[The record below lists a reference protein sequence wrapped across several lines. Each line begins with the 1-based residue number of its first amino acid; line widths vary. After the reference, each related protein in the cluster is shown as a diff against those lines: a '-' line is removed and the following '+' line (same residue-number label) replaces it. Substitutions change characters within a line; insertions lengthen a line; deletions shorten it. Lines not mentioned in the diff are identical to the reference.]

1 MEMTTESPP
10 VLAGLVGVGASAGGL
25 ESLRLLLAQLPVDS
39 GLCFVLLQH
48 MTPTHRSVLA
58 EILRPHTRM
67 TVQEVSDGDLPRPD
81 TVLVTPNNAH
91 IRLEGGRL
99 RLAEPEPHS
108 IPRPSINL
116 FFESLAQQLGP
127 RAAGIVLSGTGS
139 DGAHGLQRIRD
150 AGGLVLVESAD
161 SARYSGMPEAAER
174 SVGRNRR
181 MSLEGMGR
189 AIALWAAA
197 PMSSPIGEAD
207 ILAAADRVDDELL
220 APVLPIPADADLNAL
235 FQRVRRHCGINLA
248 DYKEPTLR
256 RRLARRMQAV
266 GAETLPAYLERLA
279 ADAGEIEALA
289 RETLISVTSFW
300 RNPLAFEHL
309 VEQVG
314 RVLARK
320 PAGEPVRVWVA
331 GCATGE
337 EAYSVAMV
345 WRDALGDRLD
355 DHPLQIF
362 ATDLDLEAMQ
372 QARRGVYDGATMTA
386 LPDRLRA
393 LHFHALG
400 QHVEIDKV
408 LRESIVFSRHDLT
421 RDPPFPRLDMISCRN
436 VLIYLKPEAQARVM
450 RMFHFAL
457 RPGGL
462 LMLGQN
468 ESTLHHE
475 DLFRSFDNGVRLYE
489 RRAGRALAARLGSTA
504 IDLAAPDL
512 LDSPVDANRVPATLV
527 SQRSAMPSSAV
538 ELELALLRQGA
549 RLYLPP
555 CVLLDERLRVLLVH
569 GDVSPFLQ
577 LRAGAQTFDVLSMAR
592 PEIETELR
600 LLCALLGDGSRDTHQ
615 AEIVLVQ
622 QRRRQRWQMVL
633 QAFSG
638 TGGAGH
644 AGSRLVLLAFLP
656 MPARGSRR
664 ITPAES
670 GAAEAAELAD
680 ARVRMK
686 SLIEQLES
694 FNEEMQ
700 ALNEEAQAT
709 NEELQASNEELESAN
724 EELQA
729 TNQELSTVNAELNHQ
744 WRRHQQLAEE
754 LQSIQNSITMPMLV
768 IDEKFCINRYNLAA
782 EQLFRLSR
790 GATGLPL
797 STMYRPSGIP
807 DLVATV
813 AQAQAS
819 ASPLS
824 LDLPP
829 GEDGR
834 EYVLHLSHNVL
845 GGERRGVVLTV
856 VDNTD
861 LARAER
867 QTRQVEQRL
876 LSVLSHG
883 QALMAIKSTSGRYQ
897 FANSRYAD
905 FFGRATGDLVGRTD
919 AQVMPADI
927 ASLLRQADL
936 DLLRDGAT
944 TELEQSFV
952 VAGEKRWW
960 WATRFGLYDAAGTLE
975 AIGVQAVDLTP
986 MRQADESLRI
996 AAKVFEVSSE
1006 GLMILDADGRIGRVN
1021 GALCQLAGRSEAA
1034 LLGQPADFLCGG
1046 HDDEN
1051 FLPGLLAQVHRQGRW
1066 QGEITGRR
1074 ADGSMATCWMSASP
1088 LSDETGG
1095 IAHVVV
1101 ALTDISDL
1109 TRTREEMRH
1118 QATHDALTALP
1129 NRSLLMDRTSHA
1141 IDNARRQRTEIA
1153 LCFIDLDHF
1162 KTINDSLG
1170 HDAGDEV
1177 LKLAAQ
1183 RISGCVRACDTLA
1196 RLGGDEFVLLL
1207 ENSSR
1212 HECLLTVERIQ
1223 QMLSE
1228 PIPFRGTL
1236 LSTGASIGVALYPG
1250 DASDAAT
1257 LLSHADAAM
1266 YRAKNVGR
1274 GRYEFYASEVGS
1286 SARQRLHIESGLRQA
1301 LGRDELVL
1309 HYQPQVDLR
1318 TGAVHGVEALLRW
1331 SPAGTLIA
1339 PTVFLPIA
1347 EESSLIERIGD
1358 WVLDQAC
1365 RQLAAWR
1372 AQGHVDLCMSVN
1384 LAARQMRD
1392 AGLPDRLQQLLIAHG
1407 VPGERLV
1414 LEITESALLRRDE
1427 ALDRVL
1433 RRLEVLGVQLSLD
1446 DFGTG
1451 YSSLALLRHLPIHE
1465 LKIDRS
1471 FVQGMADQRDDREI
1485 VEAVIGLGR
1494 ALGLRLVAEGV
1505 ETEALQQ
1512 CLRERGQDL
1521 LVQGFLR
1528 GRPMPA
1534 EACGRWLASAAMLEC
1549 TP

>member
-1 MEMTTESPP
+1 MDPRADQQVPP
-10 VLAGLVGVGASAGGL
+10 AGLVGVGASAGGL
-25 ESLRLLLAQLPVDS
+25 ESLRLLLAQLPTDA

-48 MTPTHRSVLA
+48 MAPAHRSVLA
-58 EILRPHTRM
+58 EILRPHSRM
-67 TVQEVSDGDLPRPD
+67 VVREAADGDLPQAD

-91 IRLEGGRL
+91 IRFDGQIL
-99 RLAEPEPHS
+99 RLSEPDPHS
-108 IPRPSINL
+108 LPRPSINL
-116 FFESLAQQLGP
+116 FFESLALHMGP
-127 RAAGIVLSGTGS
+127 RAAGIILSGTGS

-150 AGGLVLVESAD
+150 AGGLVMVESAD

-174 SVGRNRR
+174 NVGPHRR
-181 MSLEGMGR
+181 MSFAAMGR
-189 AIALWAAA
+189 ALSLWAAA
-197 PMSSPIGEAD
+197 PPGVPLSMAD
-207 ILAAADRVDDELL
+207 ILAASDRVDDELL
-220 APVLPIPADADLNAL
+220 LTALPIDVGTDLSEL
-235 FQRVRRHCGINLA
+235 FQVVRRHCGINLA

-266 GAETLPAYLERLA
+266 GVDALPAYLARLS
-279 ADAGEIEALA
+279 ADSAEIDALA

-320 PAGEPVRVWVA
+320 STGEPVRVWVA

-337 EAYSVAMV
+337 EAYSVSMV
-345 WRDALGDRLD
+345 WRDVLGERLA

-372 QARRGVYDGATMTA
+372 LARRGVYEAEAMGA

-393 LHFHALG
+393 LHFHPLG
-400 QHVEIDKV
+400 PHVEIDKV

-468 ESTLHHE
+468 ESVLNHE
-475 DLFRSFDNGVRLYE
+475 DLFRSLDSEVRLYE
-489 RRAGRALAARLGSTA
+489 RRAGRAMPSRLAMIDPEAAMAPPASSPARAVPVPAGGRTSAAA
-504 IDLAAPDL
+504 IDI
-512 LDSPVDANRVPATLV
+512 
-527 SQRSAMPSSAV
+527 
-538 ELELALLRQGA
+538 ELALLRQGA

-555 CVLLDERLRVLLVH
+555 CVLLDERLRVLQVH

-577 LRAGAQTFDVLSMAR
+577 LRAGGQTFDVLSLAR
-592 PEIETELR
+592 PEVETELR
-600 LLCALLGDGSRDTHQ
+600 LLCALLGDGSQDTHQ
-615 AEIVLVQ
+615 SELVLLQ
-622 QRRRQRWQMVL
+622 QRRRQRWQMIL
-633 QAFSG
+633 HAFSFSG
-638 TGGAGH
+638 REAGGA
-644 AGSRLVLLAFLP
+644 STRLVLLAFVP
-656 MPARGSRR
+656 VRARGARR

-680 ARVRMK
+680 ARARMK

-729 TNQELSTVNAELNHQ
+729 TNQELATVNAELNHQ

-768 IDEKFCINRYNLAA
+768 IDEKFLINRYNLAA
-782 EQLFRLSR
+782 ERLFRLSP

-834 EYVLHLSHNVL
+834 EYVLHLSHNLL

-867 QTRQVEQRL
+867 QTRQIEQRL

-883 QALMAIKSTSGRYQ
+883 RALMAIKDTSGRYQ
-897 FANSRYAD
+897 FANSQYAE
-905 FFGRATGDLVGRTD
+905 FFALDANALIGRTD
-919 AQVMPADI
+919 AQVLPAEV
-927 ASLLRQADL
+927 ATVLRQADL
-936 DLLRDGAT
+936 GLLRDGLS

-952 VAGEKRWW
+952 VAGQRRWW
-960 WATRFGLYDAAGTLE
+960 WSTRFGLYDATGTLE
-975 AIGVQAVDLTP
+975 AIGMQAVDLTLA
-986 MRQADESLRI
+986 RQADESLRI
-996 AAKVFEVSSE
+996 ADKVFEDSSE
-1006 GLMILDADGRIGRVN
+1006 GLMILDAAGRIERVN
-1021 GALCQLAGRSEAA
+1021 AALCQLCGRSEAE
-1034 LLGQPADFLCGG
+1034 LLGRPADFLDGG
-1046 HDDEN
+1046 RNAEH
-1051 FLPGLLAQVHRQGRW
+1051 FLRNLLDQVHQQGRW
-1066 QGEITGRR
+1066 QGEVWGGR
-1074 ADGSMATCWMSASP
+1074 ADGSMSTCWMSASP
-1088 LSDETGG
+1088 LADETGQ
-1095 IAHVVV
+1095 ISHVVV

-1109 TRTREEMRH
+1109 TRTREAMRH

-1129 NRSLLMDRTSHA
+1129 NRSLLMDRVGHA
-1141 IDNARRQRTEIA
+1141 IDNARRQRTEAA

-1162 KTINDSLG
+1162 KTVNDSLG

-1183 RISGCVRACDTLA
+1183 RIGDCIRSCDTLA

-1207 ENSSR
+1207 ENTTR
-1212 HECLLTVERIQ
+1212 HECLVTVERIQ
-1223 QMLSE
+1223 LVLAE
-1228 PIPFRGTL
+1228 PMPFRGAL
-1236 LSTGASIGVALYPG
+1236 LSTGASVGVALFPG

-1266 YRAKNVGR
+1266 YRAKNAGR

-1301 LGRDELVL
+1301 LGRNELVL

-1318 TGAVHGVEALLRW
+1318 TGIVHGVEALLRW
-1331 SPAGTLIA
+1331 SPAGVLIA

-1347 EESSLIERIGD
+1347 EESSLIDRIGD
-1358 WVLDQAC
+1358 WVIDQAC
-1365 RQLAAWR
+1365 RQLAEWR
-1372 AQGHVDLCMSVN
+1372 SQGHVELCMSVN

-1392 AGLPDRLQQLLIAHG
+1392 TGLPDRLQQLLIAHG

-1433 RRLEVLGVQLSLD
+1433 RRIEVLGVQLSLD

-1451 YSSLALLRHLPIHE
+1451 YSSLALLRHLPIRE

-1485 VEAVIGLGR
+1485 VDAVIGLGR

-1505 ETEALQQ
+1505 ETEVLQA
-1512 CLRERGQDL
+1512 CLRERGPNL
-1521 LVQGFLR
+1521 LVQGFLH

-1534 EACGRWLASAAMLEC
+1534 DECGRWLASAAMLEGA
-1549 TP
+1549 

>member
-1 MEMTTESPP
+1 
-10 VLAGLVGVGASAGGL
+10 
-25 ESLRLLLAQLPVDS
+25 
-39 GLCFVLLQH
+39 
-48 MTPTHRSVLA
+48 
-58 EILRPHTRM
+58 
-67 TVQEVSDGDLPRPD
+67 
-81 TVLVTPNNAH
+81 
-91 IRLEGGRL
+91 
-99 RLAEPEPHS
+99 
-108 IPRPSINL
+108 
-116 FFESLAQQLGP
+116 
-127 RAAGIVLSGTGS
+127 
-139 DGAHGLQRIRD
+139 
-150 AGGLVLVESAD
+150 
-161 SARYSGMPEAAER
+161 
-174 SVGRNRR
+174 
-181 MSLEGMGR
+181 
-189 AIALWAAA
+189 
-197 PMSSPIGEAD
+197 
-207 ILAAADRVDDELL
+207 
-220 APVLPIPADADLNAL
+220 
-235 FQRVRRHCGINLA
+235 
-248 DYKEPTLR
+248 
-256 RRLARRMQAV
+256 
-266 GAETLPAYLERLA
+266 
-279 ADAGEIEALA
+279 
-289 RETLISVTSFW
+289 
-300 RNPLAFEHL
+300 
-309 VEQVG
+309 
-314 RVLARK
+314 
-320 PAGEPVRVWVA
+320 
-331 GCATGE
+331 
-337 EAYSVAMV
+337 
-345 WRDALGDRLD
+345 
-355 DHPLQIF
+355 
-362 ATDLDLEAMQ
+362 
-372 QARRGVYDGATMTA
+372 
-386 LPDRLRA
+386 
-393 LHFHALG
+393 
-400 QHVEIDKV
+400 
-408 LRESIVFSRHDLT
+408 
-421 RDPPFPRLDMISCRN
+421 
-436 VLIYLKPEAQARVM
+436 
-450 RMFHFAL
+450 
-457 RPGGL
+457 GL

-468 ESTLHHE
+468 ESALHHE
-475 DLFRSFDNGVRLYE
+475 DLFRSLDSEVRLYE
-489 RRAGRALAARLGSTA
+489 RRVGRALTARLGGAA
-504 IDLAAPDL
+504 IDLMPPASPEEAMPGTMARPPAAPAPQRL
-512 LDSPVDANRVPATLV
+512 S
-527 SQRSAMPSSAV
+527 SQASAV

-555 CVLLDERLRVLLVH
+555 CVLLDERLRVLQVH
-569 GDVSPFLQ
+569 GDVADFLQ

-600 LLCALLGDGSRDTHQ
+600 LLCALLGDGSQDTHQ
-615 AEIVLVQ
+615 TEITLVQ
-622 QRRRQRWQMVL
+622 QRRRRRWQMVL

-638 TGGAGH
+638 ASP
-644 AGSRLVLLAFLP
+644 GSRLVLLAFLP
-656 MPARGSRR
+656 MRARGTRR

-680 ARVRMK
+680 ARARMK

-754 LQSIQNSITMPMLV
+754 LQSIQNSIAMPMLV
-768 IDEKFCINRYNLAA
+768 IDETFCINRYNLAA
-782 EQLFRLSR
+782 ERLFRLSR

-807 DLVATV
+807 DLVAAIV
-813 AQAQAS
+813 QAQAS

-883 QALMAIKSTSGRYQ
+883 QALMAIKDTSGRYQ
-897 FANSRYAD
+897 FANARYAE
-905 FFGRATGDLVGRTD
+905 FFGLEAGSLIGRTD

-927 ASLLRQADL
+927 ATPLRQADL
-936 DLLRDGAT
+936 DLLRDGTT
-944 TELEQSFV
+944 TETEQVFTI
-952 VAGEKRWW
+952 ANGKRWW
-960 WATRFGLYDAAGTLE
+960 WATRFGLHDADGTLE
-975 AIGVQAVDLTP
+975 AIGMQAVDLTP
-986 MRQADESLRI
+986 VRQADESLRI

-1006 GLMILDADGRIGRVN
+1006 GLMILDAHGRVERVN

-1034 LLGQPADFLCGG
+1034 LLGQPADFLDGER
-1046 HDDEN
+1046 HAES
-1051 FLPGLLAQVHRQGRW
+1051 FLSGLLAKVHQLGRW
-1066 QGEITGRR
+1066 QGEVTGRR
-1074 ADGSMATCWMSASP
+1074 ADGSVATCWMSASP
-1088 LSDETGG
+1088 LSDEAGG
-1095 IAHVVV
+1095 ITQVVV

-1109 TRTREEMRH
+1109 TRTREAMRH

-1129 NRSLLMDRTSHA
+1129 NRSLLMDRASHA

-1207 ENSSR
+1207 ENTSR
-1212 HECLLTVERIQ
+1212 HECLMTVERIQ
-1223 QMLSE
+1223 LLLAE

-1250 DASDAAT
+1250 DASNAAT

-1266 YRAKNVGR
+1266 YRAKNAGR

-1331 SPAGTLIA
+1331 APSGTLIA
-1339 PTVFLPIA
+1339 PSVFLPIA

-1365 RQLAAWR
+1365 RQLAEWR
-1372 AQGHVDLCMSVN
+1372 SQGHVELCMSVN

-1451 YSSLALLRHLPIHE
+1451 YSSLALLRHLPIRE

-1485 VEAVIGLGR
+1485 VDAVIGLGR

-1505 ETEALQQ
+1505 ETEVLQD
-1512 CLRERGQDL
+1512 CLRERGQDV

-1534 EACGRWLASAAMLEC
+1534 EACGRWLASSAMLAC

>member
-1 MEMTTESPP
+1 M
-10 VLAGLVGVGASAGGL
+10 GASAGGL

-48 MTPTHRSVLA
+48 MAPSHRSVLA

-67 TVQEVSDGDLPRPD
+67 TVQEVSDGDLPRSD

-91 IRLEGGRL
+91 IRLEAGRL
-99 RLAEPEPHS
+99 RLTEPEPHS

-116 FFESLAQQLGP
+116 FFESLAQQIGP

-139 DGAHGLQRIRD
+139 DGANGMQRIRD

-174 SVGRNRR
+174 IVGRSRR
-181 MSLEGMGR
+181 MSLEAMGR
-189 AIALWAAA
+189 ALALWAAA
-197 PMSSPIGEAD
+197 PMSPPIGEAD

-266 GAETLPAYLERLA
+266 GADTLSAYLDRLGT
-279 ADAGEIEALA
+279 DSDEIEALA

-309 VEQVG
+309 VAQVG

-355 DHPLQIF
+355 EHPLQIF

-386 LPDRLRA
+386 LPERLRA

-400 QHVEIDKV
+400 QHVEIDKA

-468 ESTLHHE
+468 ESALHHE
-475 DLFRSFDNGVRLYE
+475 DLFRSLDSEVRLYE
-489 RRAGRALAARLGSTA
+489 RRVGRALTARLGGAA
-504 IDLAAPDL
+504 IDLMPPA
-512 LDSPVDANRVPATLV
+512 SPEE
-527 SQRSAMPSSAV
+527 AMPGTMARPPASPAPQRLSSQASAV

-555 CVLLDERLRVLLVH
+555 CVLLDERLRVLQVH
-569 GDVSPFLQ
+569 GDVADFLQ

-600 LLCALLGDGSRDTHQ
+600 LLCALLGDGSQDTHQ
-615 AEIVLVQ
+615 TEITLVQ
-622 QRRRQRWQMVL
+622 QRRRRRWQMVL

-638 TGGAGH
+638 ASP
-644 AGSRLVLLAFLP
+644 GSRLVLLAFLP
-656 MPARGSRR
+656 MRARGTRR

-680 ARVRMK
+680 ARARMK

-754 LQSIQNSITMPMLV
+754 LQSIQNSIAMPMLV
-768 IDEKFCINRYNLAA
+768 IDETFCINRYNLAA
-782 EQLFRLSR
+782 ERLFRLSR

-807 DLVATV
+807 DLVAAIV
-813 AQAQAS
+813 QAQAS

-883 QALMAIKSTSGRYQ
+883 QALMAIKDTSGRYQ
-897 FANSRYAD
+897 FANARYAE
-905 FFGRATGDLVGRTD
+905 FFGLEADSLVGRTD
-919 AQVMPADI
+919 AQLMPADI

-936 DLLRDGAT
+936 DLLRDGTT
-944 TELEQSFV
+944 TETEQSFV
-952 VAGEKRWW
+952 FANGKRWW
-960 WATRFGLYDAAGTLE
+960 WATRFGLHDAAGTLE
-975 AIGVQAVDLTP
+975 AIGMQAVDLTP

-1006 GLMILDADGRIGRVN
+1006 GLMILDAEGRIERVN

-1034 LLGQPADFLCGG
+1034 LLGQLADFLDGER
-1046 HDDEN
+1046 HDES
-1051 FLPGLLAQVHRQGRW
+1051 FLVDLLAKVRQQGRW
-1066 QGEITGRR
+1066 QGEVLGRS
-1074 ADGSMATCWMSASP
+1074 ADGSTATCWMSASP
-1088 LSDETGG
+1088 LADETGG
-1095 IAHVVV
+1095 ITHVVV

-1118 QATHDALTALP
+1118 QATHDALTTLP
-1129 NRSLLMDRTSHA
+1129 NRSLLMDRASHA

-1207 ENSSR
+1207 ENTSR

-1223 QMLSE
+1223 LLLAE

-1236 LSTGASIGVALYPG
+1236 LSTSASIGVALYPG

-1266 YRAKNVGR
+1266 YRAKNAGR
-1274 GRYEFYASEVGS
+1274 GRCEFYASEVGS

-1331 SPAGTLIA
+1331 APSGTLIA
-1339 PTVFLPIA
+1339 PSVFLPIA

-1372 AQGHVDLCMSVN
+1372 AQGHVELCMSVN

-1407 VPGERLV
+1407 VPGECLV

-1433 RRLEVLGVQLSLD
+1433 RRLEMLGVQLSLD

-1451 YSSLALLRHLPIHE
+1451 YSSLALLRHLPIRE

-1505 ETEALQQ
+1505 ETEVLQQ

-1534 EACGRWLASAAMLEC
+1534 GECGRWLASAAMLEC

>member
-1 MEMTTESPP
+1 MP
-10 VLAGLVGVGASAGGL
+10 AGLVGVGASAGGL
-25 ESLRLLLAQLPVDS
+25 ESLRRLLGCLPEGA

-48 MTPTHRSVLA
+48 MAPTHRSVLA
-58 EILRPHTRM
+58 EILRPHSRM
-67 TVQEVSDGDLPRPD
+67 PVIEAVDGACPRPD
-81 TVLVTPNNAH
+81 TILVTPSNAH
-91 IRLEGGRL
+91 IRFDGTCL
-99 RLAEPEPHS
+99 RLSEPEPHS
-108 IPRPSINL
+108 LSRPSIDL
-116 FFESLAQQLGP
+116 FFESLASHLGSC
-127 RAAGIVLSGTGS
+127 AAGIVLSGTGS
-139 DGAHGLQRIRD
+139 DGAHGLQCIRD
-150 AGGLVLVESAD
+150 AGGLVLVQDAG
-161 SARYSGMPEAAER
+161 SARYGGMPEAAER
-174 SVGRNRR
+174 SVGRDRR
-181 MSLEGMGR
+181 MPLVAMGQ
-189 AIALWAAA
+189 ALALWASCPAGSGRDDVVTGA
-197 PMSSPIGEAD
+197 GD
-207 ILAAADRVDDELL
+207 AAALEQVFL
-220 APVLPIPADADLNAL
+220 
-235 FQRVRRHCGINLA
+235 QVRRHCGLNLA
-248 DYKEPTLR
+248 DYKEATLR
-256 RRLARRMQAV
+256 RRLARRMHALDID
-266 GAETLPAYLERLA
+266 TLPSYLRRL
-279 ADAGEIEALA
+279 DEDPGELDALA
-289 RETLISVTSFW
+289 REMLISVTSFW

-309 VEQVG
+309 IERAG
-314 RVLARK
+314 RLLVRK
-320 PAGEPVRVWVA
+320 PAGEPVRIWVA

-337 EAYSVAMV
+337 EAYSMAMV
-345 WRDALGDRLD
+345 WRDLLGTRLA

-362 ATDLDLEAMQ
+362 ATDLDLDAIH
-372 QARRGVYDGATMTA
+372 QARRGLYATEALAT
-386 LPDRLRA
+386 LPDRFRTRCFQPA
-393 LHFHALG
+393 G
-400 QHVEIDKV
+400 ERVEIDKS

-421 RDPPFPRLDMISCRN
+421 RDPPLPRLDMVSCRN

-468 ESTLHHE
+468 ESALNHE
-475 DLFRSFDNGVRLYE
+475 DLFRAPDKDVRLYE
-489 RRAGRALAARLGSTA
+489 RLEGRCALPRPGVSEPAAPPALPPQASARLAATSSPLPSPQE
-504 IDLAAPDL
+504 LDL
-512 LDSPVDANRVPATLV
+512 L
-527 SQRSAMPSSAV
+527 RSA
-538 ELELALLRQGA
+538 A
-549 RLYLPP
+549 RLYLPR
-555 CVLLDERLRVLLVH
+555 CALLDERLRVIRVH
-569 GDVSPFLQ
+569 GDVSPFL
-577 LRAGAQTFDVLSMAR
+577 LPRAGPPLPELLSIVR
-592 PEIETELR
+592 PEIAPALSA
-600 LLCALLGDGSRDTHQ
+600 LCASLVPGGEGDPVSS
-615 AEIVLVQ
+615 EVVLAHG
-622 QRRRQRWQMVL
+622 RRRERWQMVL
-633 QAFSG
+633 HGRLADERSPAGLRQA
-638 TGGAGH
+638 
-644 AGSRLVLLAFLP
+644 LLAFLP
-656 MPARGSRR
+656 VRARGRAGSVPARSASMNPVDPEIDPGDMR
-664 ITPAES
+664 
-670 GAAEAAELAD
+670 G
-680 ARVRMK
+680 RMRL
-686 SLIEQLES
+686 LIEQLEAA
-694 FNEEMQ
+694 NEEMQ

-709 NEELQASNEELESAN
+709 NEELQAGNEELQAGN

-729 TNQELSTVNAELNHQ
+729 TNQELATVNAELNHQ

-754 LQSIQNSITMPMLV
+754 LQSIQNSIAMPMLV
-768 IDEKFCINRYNLAA
+768 IDEKLRISRFNLAA
-782 EQLFRLSR
+782 ERLFRLSP
-790 GATGLPL
+790 GAAGLSL
-797 STMYRPSGIP
+797 ATMHRPSGIP
-807 DLVATV
+807 DLAVTV
-813 AQAQAS
+813 AQARAS

-883 QALMAIKSTSGRYQ
+883 RALMAIKDTSGRYQ
-897 FANSRYAD
+897 FANPQYAA
-905 FFGRATGDLVGRTD
+905 FLGMSAQALLGRTD
-919 AQVMPADI
+919 MQVLSAEVG
-927 ASLLRQADL
+927 ASLRQADL
-936 DLLRDGAT
+936 ELLRDGTAT
-944 TELEQSFV
+944 EIEQSFV
-952 VAGEKRWW
+952 IAGQRRWW
-960 WATRFGLYDAAGTLE
+960 WATRFGLHDAAGTLE
-975 AIGVQAVDLTP
+975 AVGVQAVDLTP
-986 MRQADESLRI
+986 VRRADESLRI

-1006 GLMILDADGRIGRVN
+1006 GLMILDPEGRVERVN
-1021 GALCQLAGRSEAA
+1021 QALCRLCGRNEAE
-1034 LLGQPADFLCGG
+1034 LLGRWPEFLDGARNG
-1046 HDDEN
+1046 ER
-1051 FLPGLLAQVHRQGRW
+1051 FLQGVLEQVGVQGLW
-1066 QGEITGRR
+1066 QGEVWGDK
-1074 ADGSMATCWMSASP
+1074 ADGTMFPGWLSASM
-1088 LSDETGG
+1088 LADETGCL
-1095 IAHVVV
+1095 AHVVA
-1101 ALTDISDL
+1101 ALTDISVL
-1109 TRTREEMRH
+1109 TETREHMRH
-1118 QATHDALTALP
+1118 LATHDALTGLP
-1129 NRSLLMDRTSHA
+1129 NRSLLTDRTSHA

-1223 QMLSE
+1223 LLLAE

-1266 YRAKNVGR
+1266 YRAKNAGR

-1286 SARQRLHIESGLRQA
+1286 SARQRLHVESGLRQA

-1339 PTVFLPIA
+1339 PSVFLPIA

-1451 YSSLALLRHLPIHE
+1451 YSSLALLRHLPIRE